1 MSNNKSLYKDR
12 ILHLV
17 KNSPLEIDTDIQ
29 IKGRI
34 PTSVSSEF
42 ITNKEQGDWAER
54 IVYEAINK
62 NESYVAVHYGRADSL
77 SAGDI
82 GFKEFYEEYQQE
94 LNSIGKRPDLLIFNN
109 SDYYEGIEKSVEG
122 VKKAIGAI
130 EVRSSSFLVEKY
142 NSFMQLRN
150 QEAIDRIDE
159 LRQSIF
165 NNQNLNDILK
175 KRKPAVYDVL
185 QNTSLDQ
192 FREGITFKFT
202 SLSSSPELILLSE
215 KIKEIK
221 KCIKTLQKRD
231 YLSITPKLE
240 DIALVNRWIENFNV
254 PHYYLQV
261 FFDKAYIISFED
273 ILNISSNPSD
283 EGVKFSIERDNKN
296 QGKTTIKIDVRSTD
310 LIIDQVAIPDH
321 ASQMKELDRGRVLF
335 YVKFDGTSGYLEET
349 TLESVLR

>member
-122 VKKAIGAI
+122 VKKL
-130 EVRSSSFLVEKY
+130 LV
-142 NSFMQLRN
+142 Q
-150 QEAIDRIDE
+150 
-159 LRQSIF
+159 
-165 NNQNLNDILK
+165 
-175 KRKPAVYDVL
+175 
-185 QNTSLDQ
+185 
-192 FREGITFKFT
+192 
-202 SLSSSPELILLSE
+202 
-215 KIKEIK
+215 
-221 KCIKTLQKRD
+221 
-231 YLSITPKLE
+231 
-240 DIALVNRWIENFNV
+240 
-254 PHYYLQV
+254 
-261 FFDKAYIISFED
+261 
-273 ILNISSNPSD
+273 
-283 EGVKFSIERDNKN
+283 
-296 QGKTTIKIDVRSTD
+296 
-310 LIIDQVAIPDH
+310 
-321 ASQMKELDRGRVLF
+321 
-335 YVKFDGTSGYLEET
+335 
-349 TLESVLR
+349 

>member
-1 MSNNKSLYKDR
+1 MLNNKPLYKDR

-29 IKGRI
+29 IRGRV

-62 NESYVAVHYGRADSL
+62 NESYIAVHYGRADSL
-77 SAGDI
+77 SAGDT
-82 GFKEFYEEYQQE
+82 GFKEFYEEYQKE
-94 LNSIGKRPDLLIFNN
+94 LNSIGKRPDLLIFNS
-109 SDYYEGIEKSVEG
+109 SDYYEGIEESVEG
-122 VKKAIGAI
+122 VKKAIAAI

-142 NSFMQLRN
+142 NNFMQLRN
-150 QEAIDRIDE
+150 QAAIDRIGE

-165 NNQNLNDILK
+165 GSQKLNDILK

-185 QNTSLDQ
+185 KYSSLEQ
-192 FREGITFKFT
+192 FREGITFQFT

-221 KCIKTLQKRD
+221 KCIKILQKRD

-273 ILNISSNPSD
+273 ILNISSNPND
-283 EGVKFSIERDNKN
+283 EGVKFSIERDTKN

-335 YVKFDGTSGYLEET
+335 YVKFDGTSGYLEES
-349 TLESVLR
+349 TLESILR